1 MIEGKMMKR
10 LYAMVVMMC
19 MVVGQIKA
27 IEIPYE
33 EHNYRR
39 AQCDDVLVLLEMTN
53 AIERSN
59 DSQVTIEVYPYV
71 LRAPFLH
78 TSIKREA
85 LFVATNGD
93 DQIDAVVRLF
103 LLDPAEVAALMD
115 ATSLKDWRTKYQTHD
130 VFLYSDYWFT
140 EWLVRNR
147 GTWTKLFAY
156 ALQMSTDKIVAHMR
170 AYNSKHVYLL
180 VRMVE
185 NPSNRALIQQLIAT
199 AQDWFADVMTAL
211 PQQYNLNVTL
221 PMMFG
226 MTTTETTKPVYDLEA
241 SDLKVI
247 ATMPATLYML
257 VAHV

>member
-1 MIEGKMMKR
+1 MMKR
-10 LYAMVVMMC
+10 LYMIVALLACVVS
-19 MVVGQIKA
+19 QTRP

-39 AQCDDVLVLLEMTN
+39 AQCDDVLVLLEVTH
-53 AIERSN
+53 AIERSK
-59 DSQVTIEVYPYV
+59 DSSVTIEVYPYV

-85 LFVATNGD
+85 LFVATNAD

-115 ATSLKDWRTKYQTHD
+115 ATSLKDWRTKYQMHD

-140 EWLVRNR
+140 DWLVRNR

-156 ALQMSTDKIVAHMR
+156 ALQMSMDKIVAHMR
-170 AYNSKHVYLL
+170 AHNSKHVYLL

-185 NPSNRALIQQLIAT
+185 TLSDRALFQQLIAT
-199 AQDWFADVMTAL
+199 AQDWFADVMTSL

-221 PMMFG
+221 PMTFG
-226 MTTTETTKPVYDLEA
+226 MTTAETTKPVYDLEA
-241 SDLKVI
+241 ADLHVVKTI
-247 ATMPATLYML
+247 PATLYML
-257 VAHV
+257 VARM